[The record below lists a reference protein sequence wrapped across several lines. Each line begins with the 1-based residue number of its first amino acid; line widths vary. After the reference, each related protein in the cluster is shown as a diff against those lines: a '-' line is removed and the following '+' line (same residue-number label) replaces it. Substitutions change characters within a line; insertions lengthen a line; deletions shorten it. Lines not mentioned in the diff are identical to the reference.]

1 MKILLDKIAEVKYP
15 NDSKNTSAILKPK
28 GQILVPT
35 GQYFCIGY
43 DRFGKDKGVELYAVK
58 NKNISS
64 KAGAD

>member
-1 MKILLDKIAEVKYP
+1 MKISIDKL
-15 NDSKNTSAILKPK
+15 SKVAYNNSRNTSTSSKAKLE
-28 GQILVPT
+28 QVLEPT

-43 DRFGKDKGVELYAVK
+43 DKYGKDKGVELYAVK